1 MRFSGLWLAL
11 VSLSLFQSKDEPEGS
26 EGTAKRV
33 LSFRDL
39 KLIHAS
45 SRGGGNVEIGPIDFQ
60 GLW

>member
-1 MRFSGLWLAL
+1 LAL